1 MAVLKRPEPDAPP
14 PAEWTWLS
22 ALAFVVI
29 AFAVVAGWQLL
40 RVRFG

>member
-1 MAVLKRPEPDAPP
+1 MIVFRRPEPGAPP
-14 PAEWTWLS
+14 PAELTWLS

-29 AFAVVAGWQLL
+29 AFALVAGWQLL